1 MEHSVSPK
9 ANDTKKTDCLA
20 SLCPITNTRELIVI
34 YQQRGLIKVEI
45 STTGLPPES
54 ETIKSRD
61 IANTE
66 REGNSMMTTRSFRLI
81 AAICLASIVALSQ
94 FDRVDGQASNKVEG
108 ESATASN
115 NKDNVSRRRKGVA
128 LRLLRR
134 GVERRG
140 RGRPSGANSRKET
153 VLLTSRWSVGCAQAA
168 RCRRAKPNSARPL
181 PLSVLLAIA
190 ATELLAEGDGGD
202 GRRRRR

>member
-1 MEHSVSPK
+1 MEHNVSPK
-9 ANDTKKTDCLA
+9 ANDTKETDCLA
-20 SLCPITNTRELIVI
+20 SLCPITNTREFIVI
-34 YQQRGLIKVEI
+34 YQQRGLIKVLLD
-45 STTGLPPES
+45 GLPPES

-128 LRLLRR
+128 SSASEEVDDEEKMEKIGEDIALLKLDDKIYWNRFLQSS
-134 GVERRG
+134 GSMSES
-140 RGRPSGANSRKET
+140 PS
-153 VLLTSRWSVGCAQAA
+153 AA
-168 RCRRAKPNSARPL
+168 PT
-181 PLSVLLAIA
+181 
-190 ATELLAEGDGGD
+190 TEDGDDDDDDDDDD
-202 GRRRRR
+202 GEYM